1 MRNLPSDPEPPDPPP
16 PEVVPRY
23 DVRNCIVCGRPM
35 EARQCKYVCRA
46 CGYII
51 DCSDAY

>member
-1 MRNLPSDPEPPDPPP
+1 MDPEAEKPKEPDQAERDVFPS
-16 PEVVPRY
+16 Y

-35 EARQCKYVCRA
+35 EARKCKYVCRT
-46 CGYII
+46 CGTLI